1 MGSDYYEFY
10 LYVLVANREPGKP
23 STSWTGS

>member
-10 LYVLVANREPGKP
+10 LYVLVATVKPGKP